1 MSLIGVHIDNINEL
15 EDILENNPVYG
26 QIKLVQTFVNAT
38 TNYKDIKYKRI
49 KSYMKTKNIKLV
61 VHASYSINLARRWT
75 DIDWW
80 IQQFIGE
87 IIASDELDAFG
98 IVVHTGKKLELSDAE
113 SINNMYTSLLHVH
126 DKTKNISHV
135 KIFIETP
142 SGQGSEMLTKLED
155 LCRFLNKFYRHPDK
169 KINERFAMCLDTCH
183 VFASGYDIRTTENM
197 NNVVDI
203 INKSIGIDKI
213 KLCHINDSKKGL
225 GSKLDRHENIGD
237 GEIKKEAIIR
247 FVTFM
252 NELEVP
258 MILETPSKNV
268 DKDYELLTK

>member
-1 MSLIGVHIDNINEL
+1 MSLIGVHIDNIHEL
-15 EDILENNPVYG
+15 EDILEKNPIYKNMKIIQV
-26 QIKLVQTFVNAT
+26 FVNAT
-38 TNYKDIKYKRI
+38 TNYKDKKYKAI
-49 KSYMKTKNIKLV
+49 KLYMKTNDIKLV

-80 IQQFIGE
+80 IQQFVGE

-113 SINNMYTSLLHVH
+113 SINNMYTSLLHIH
-126 DKTKNISHV
+126 EKTKNISHV

-155 LCRFLNKFYRHPDK
+155 LCKFLSKFYRHPDK
-169 KINERFAMCLDTCH
+169 KINDRFAMCFDTCH
-183 VFASGYDIRTTENM
+183 VFASGYDIRTIDNM
-197 NNVVDI
+197 NDVFDI

-237 GEIKKEAIIR
+237 GEIKKEALIR

-252 NELEVP
+252 NKLEVP
-258 MILETPSKNV
+258 MILETPSKNI
-268 DKDYELLTK
+268 DRDYELLTQ